1 MVRTLP
7 YADMDKI
14 LSISKRRG
22 FVFQSS
28 EIYGGLGSTWDYGP
42 LGVELKRHVKEA
54 WWRSVVLDR
63 DDMVGL
69 DAAILMH
76 PQVWVAS
83 GHVENFTDPLVECR
97 SCNRRFRLDHLAEA
111 AGMELDQADSAKSLE
126 VLACPECGG
135 ELGDPRQFNLMFKT
149 FMGPVEDTASEV
161 HLRPETAQGIF
172 VNFANVVN
180 STRKKLPFGIAQ
192 IGKAFRNEITP
203 GNFTFRTREF
213 EQMEIE
219 YFVKPGTDE
228 EWLQRWVQSRLGW
241 YVEYGIRRE
250 NLRLR
255 QHGSDELAHYAKDCY
270 DIEYRFPW
278 GWAELEGIASRTDYD
293 LRQHAEHS
301 GQDLTYFD
309 EETKSR
315 YFPYVVEPS
324 GGLDRGVL
332 AFWLDSYDEE
342 PDGEAV
348 RVVCR
353 LHRKLAPVTVAVLPL
368 SRNAKL
374 VPAAQDVHARLRRH
388 FTTQY
393 DDAQG
398 IGRRYR
404 RQDEI
409 GTPYCVTV
417 DFDSLE
423 DHQTFSA
430 RKAAGAPPAASP
442 DALIHAAVL
451 PLPTEPIITK
461 HRVNAF
467 FGTDLDMM
475 LRAQGRDTLILMGHA
490 TSGVILSTVRYAAD
504 ADYRLIVVEDGCA
517 DRDPQVHDLL
527 MEKVFPRQATVA
539 TAQDV
544 VRALNS

>member
-1 MVRTLP
+1 VVRTLP

-111 AGMELDQADSAKSLE
+111 AGMQLDQADSAKSLE

-228 EWLQRWVQSRLGW
+228 EWLQRWVQSRLDW

-423 DHQTFSA
+423 DHQVTI
-430 RKAAGAPPAASP
+430 R
-442 DALIHAAVL
+442 D
-451 PLPTEPIITK
+451 
-461 HRVNAF
+461 
-467 FGTDLDMM
+467 
-475 LRAQGRDTLILMGHA
+475 RDTMHQSRIPIDELVSVLQ
-490 TSGVILSTVRYAAD
+490 D
-504 ADYRLIVVEDGCA
+504 KVEHGW
-517 DRDPQVHDLL
+517 
-527 MEKVFPRQATVA
+527 
-539 TAQDV
+539 
-544 VRALNS
+544 

>member
-1 MVRTLP
+1 MAEQPRL
-7 YADMDKI
+7 DKVI
-14 LSISKRRG
+14 ALARHRG
-22 FVFQSS
+22 FVFQAG
-28 EIYGGLGSTWDYGP
+28 EIYGGSRSAWDYGP
-42 LGVELKRHVKEA
+42 LGTELKENIRRQ
-54 WWRSVVLDR
+54 WWQTFVRGR
-63 DDMVGL
+63 GDMVGL
-69 DAAILMH
+69 DSSIIL
-76 PQVWVAS
+76 PKRVWEAS
-83 GHVENFTDPLVECR
+83 GHVATFTDPLVECLQ
-97 SCNRRFRLDHLAEA
+97 CHKRFRADNLIEDFEARKGRTAENGLA
-111 AGMELDQADSAKSLE
+111 D
-126 VLACPECGG
+126 VPCPNCGTKG
-135 ELGDPRQFNLMFKT
+135 QYTEPRAFSGLVKTYLGVVDDESGLYY
-149 FMGPVEDTASEV
+149 
-161 HLRPETAQGIF
+161 LRPETAQGIF
-172 VNFANVVN
+172 VNFTNVLTA
-180 STRKKLPFGIAQ
+180 SRKKPPFGIGQ
-192 IGKAFRNEITP
+192 VGKAFRNEITP
-203 GNFTFRTREF
+203 GNFIFRTREF

-228 EWLQRWVQSRLGW
+228 EWLQKWVQSRLEW

-368 SRNAKL
+368 SRNDKL
-374 VPAAQDVHARLRRH
+374 VSTVQDVHARLRRH
-388 FTTQY
+388 FTTQF
-393 DDAQG
+393 DDAQS

-417 DFDSLE
+417 DFDSL
-423 DHQTFSA
+423 DDQQVTI
-430 RKAAGAPPAASP
+430 R
-442 DALIHAAVL
+442 D
-451 PLPTEPIITK
+451 
-461 HRVNAF
+461 
-467 FGTDLDMM
+467 
-475 LRAQGRDTLILMGHA
+475 RDTMHQSRVPI
-490 TSGVILSTVRYAAD
+490 D
-504 ADYRLIVVEDGCA
+504 
-517 DRDPQVHDLL
+517 DLVSVL
-527 MEKVFPRQATVA
+527 
-539 TAQDV
+539 QDK
-544 VRALNS
+544 LEHGW

>member
-228 EWLQRWVQSRLGW
+228 EWLQRWVQSRLDW

-255 QHGSDELAHYAKDCY
+255 QHGSDEMAHYAKDCY

-423 DHQTFSA
+423 DHQVTI
-430 RKAAGAPPAASP
+430 R
-442 DALIHAAVL
+442 D
-451 PLPTEPIITK
+451 
-461 HRVNAF
+461 
-467 FGTDLDMM
+467 
-475 LRAQGRDTLILMGHA
+475 RDTMHQSRIPIDELVSVLQ
-490 TSGVILSTVRYAAD
+490 D
-504 ADYRLIVVEDGCA
+504 KVEHGW
-517 DRDPQVHDLL
+517 
-527 MEKVFPRQATVA
+527 
-539 TAQDV
+539 
-544 VRALNS
+544 

>member
-1 MVRTLP
+1 
-7 YADMDKI
+7 MDKI

-111 AGMELDQADSAKSLE
+111 AGIEMDSANPAKSLE
-126 VLACPECGG
+126 ALACPDCRG

-149 FMGPVEDTASEV
+149 FMGPVEETASEV

-228 EWLQRWVQSRLGW
+228 EWLQKWVQSRLEW

-368 SRNAKL
+368 SRNDKL
-374 VPAAQDVHARLRRH
+374 VSTVQDVHARLRRH
-388 FTTQY
+388 FTTQF
-393 DDAQG
+393 DDAQS

-417 DFDSLE
+417 DFDSLD
-423 DHQTFSA
+423 DHQVTI
-430 RKAAGAPPAASP
+430 R
-442 DALIHAAVL
+442 D
-451 PLPTEPIITK
+451 
-461 HRVNAF
+461 
-467 FGTDLDMM
+467 
-475 LRAQGRDTLILMGHA
+475 RDTMHQSRIP
-490 TSGVILSTVRYAAD
+490 ID
-504 ADYRLIVVEDGCA
+504 
-517 DRDPQVHDLL
+517 DLVSVL
-527 MEKVFPRQATVA
+527 
-539 TAQDV
+539 QDK
-544 VRALNS
+544 LEHGW